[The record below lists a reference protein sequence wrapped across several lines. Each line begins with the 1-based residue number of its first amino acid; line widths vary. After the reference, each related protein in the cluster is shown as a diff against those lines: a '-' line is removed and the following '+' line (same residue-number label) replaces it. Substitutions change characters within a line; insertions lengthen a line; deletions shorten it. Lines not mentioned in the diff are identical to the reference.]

1 MRKTA
6 FVFFTGVFISGA
18 LYAQE
23 VAPFTFAVGAGY
35 TNALGSSGRYLD
47 NGWNL
52 QAGGGYNFTSRFSA
66 MLDFNFNS
74 MGINSATLSN
84 LGAPG
89 GDVRVMSFTVDP
101 LLHVVRKGPV
111 DLYLVG
117 GGGLYHRY
125 DQLTAPSVTF
135 APIVTPLGF
144 FNAPVAGETVLS
156 SYSIN
161 KPGFDAG
168 AGISLGTRWN
178 AKFYAEARY
187 NRMFTSVP
195 TDYIPVTFGVRW

>member
-1 MRKTA
+1 M
-6 FVFFTGVFISGA
+6 FIAGA

-23 VAPFTFAVGAGY
+23 VPPFTFAVGGGY
-35 TNALGSSGRYLD
+35 TNSLGSSGRYLD
-47 NGWNL
+47 DGWNV
-52 QAGGGYNFTSRFSA
+52 QAGGGYNFNSHLSA
-66 MLDFNFNS
+66 MLDFNASS

-89 GDVRVMSFTVDP
+89 GNVHILSFTVDP
-101 LLHVVRKGPV
+101 MVHVIRKGAF
-111 DLYLVG
+111 DLYLIG

-125 DQLTAPSVTF
+125 DDLTAPSF
-135 APIVTPLGF
+135 GFGPIVTPFGF
-144 FNAPVAGETVLS
+144 FNAPVVGETVLA

-168 AGISLGTRWN
+168 AGISLGTKWH

-187 NRMFTSVP
+187 NRMFTDVP

>member
-1 MRKTA
+1 MRRTA
-6 FVFFTGVFISGA
+6 FIFCTGMFIAGA
-18 LYAQE
+18 LSAQE
-23 VAPFTFAVGAGY
+23 VTPFTFAFGAGY
-35 TNALGSSGRYLD
+35 TNSLGSAGRYLD
-47 NGWNL
+47 NGWDV
-52 QAGGGYNFTSRFSA
+52 QGGAGYNFNSHLTA
-66 MLDFNFNS
+66 MFDFNFTS

-84 LGAPG
+84 LGAPD
-89 GDVRVMSFTVDP
+89 GDVHVMSFTIDP
-101 LLHVVRKGPV
+101 MVHVIRKGPL

-125 DQLTAPSVTF
+125 DALTAPSVTF

-161 KPGFDAG
+161 KPGFNAG

-187 NRMFTSVP
+187 HRMFTSVP